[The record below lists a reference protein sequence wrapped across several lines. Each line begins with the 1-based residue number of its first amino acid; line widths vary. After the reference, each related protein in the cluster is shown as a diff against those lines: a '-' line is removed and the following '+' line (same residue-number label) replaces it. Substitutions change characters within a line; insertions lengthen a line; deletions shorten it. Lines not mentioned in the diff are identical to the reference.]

1 MSKKTK
7 FPNIPLPNDVKR
19 ALIGGLLDKNTT
31 IKPSFLGMSL
41 QFDDDGDIMNC
52 FITPDKIGRKFADF
66 TYENKL
72 VKRVNKKT
80 KPKLNKKPQ
89 TEKKR

>member
-1 MSKKTK
+1 
-7 FPNIPLPNDVKR
+7 
-19 ALIGGLLDKNTT
+19 
-31 IKPSFLGMSL
+31 MSL